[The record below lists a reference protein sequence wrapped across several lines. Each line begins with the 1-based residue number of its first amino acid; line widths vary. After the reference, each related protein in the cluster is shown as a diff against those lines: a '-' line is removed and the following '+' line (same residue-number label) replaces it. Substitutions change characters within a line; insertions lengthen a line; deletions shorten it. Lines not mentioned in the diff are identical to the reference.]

1 MRTLFLHIGFHKTG
15 SSSIQLS
22 LQNNKEQLLEYS
34 WEFLSDHKS
43 GNSSG
48 CISVH
53 DKYTWI
59 EYKIKPSFYELIDQ
73 STQDNVIISAEH
85 LSFITDENEI
95 EKLYQ
100 YLSSRFDKIVVISFL
115 RRQDKLAKS
124 FKDQAAKTVTYKS
137 NPASILC
144 GHSPELLPEL
154 TPPVIE
160 YFDFNQKLILWSKYF
175 QKENILAFNFDDAI
189 KHKVGICCFFSE
201 IIDLPIKLPEVKTNE
216 SVTHDTSRLWHI
228 YNQLM
233 LTKEELQKLK
243 SNSREILIK
252 KEKTKE
258 NYIKGSKEFYEYFL
272 DSNERL
278 KTNFGCEF
286 STIENPINH
295 KQKNTL
301 PNKEILIN
309 DLLKLINN
317 VNKNEIIESL
327 KNASYELEKHNKYS
341 LSLEMIEL
349 AFKLRPNGHLI
360 KQQRKYLKNLLK
372 NEKTNKVLTIK
383 ERVNYYL
390 SDINNRQKDLSKL
403 DNKFIF
409 DKPFLF
415 SCQSKYESY
424 ENNQYVKDLRNL
436 LSSIDE
442 ELSIPVQIGDKTNTS
457 QLILF
462 TKARNIQ
469 NKNSI
474 LLKLNTARHFGV
486 NPKKVDLD
494 WNNKKDTPIWRG
506 ASTGYNKER
515 ELFVEQYHEK
525 YNIGFSHLVQ
535 NKNIDD
541 KYIKGKV
548 SIEEQLK
555 YKFIISLEGNDV
567 ASNLKW
573 ILASNSV
580 PIMKK
585 PTKETWAME
594 GLLEPFVHYLPLDDD
609 LSNLDT
615 ILDWANNNNDTCE
628 NIAFNGKV
636 FMSQFSNPDTELEIQ
651 RQLIL
656 HYKMF
661 IDQRVLA

>member
-22 LQNNKEQLLEYS
+22 LQKNKEKLLEYS

-53 DKYTWI
+53 NKNTWI

-85 LSFITDENEI
+85 LCFITNESEI
-95 EKLYQ
+95 KKLYQ
-100 YLSSRFDKIVVISFL
+100 YLSFRFDKIVVLSFL

-154 TPPVIE
+154 TPSVIE
-160 YFDFNQKLILWSKYF
+160 YFDFNQKLTLWSKYF
-175 QKENILAFNFDDAI
+175 QKENILVFNFDDAI

-252 KEKTKE
+252 KPRTKE
-258 NYIKGSKEFYEYFL
+258 SYINGSKEFYDYFSN
-272 DSNERL
+272 SNEQL
-278 KTNFGCEF
+278 KNNFGCEF
-286 STIENPINH
+286 STIDKPTNH
-295 KQKNTL
+295 KPQNT
-301 PNKEILIN
+301 PPSKEILIN
-309 DLLKLINN
+309 DLLKLTNN
-317 VNKNEIIESL
+317 VSKSDIIESL

-360 KQQRKYLKNLLK
+360 KQQRKYLKHLLE
-372 NEKTNKVLTIK
+372 NESSKKILTVK
-383 ERVNYYL
+383 ERVSYYL
-390 SDINNRQKDLSKL
+390 GDIKNQKMDSSKL
-403 DNKFIF
+403 DSKFIF

-424 ENNQYVKDLRNL
+424 ENNRYIKDLRDL

-442 ELSIPVQIGDKTNTS
+442 DLSLPVQIGDKINTS
-457 QLILF
+457 SLALF
-462 TKARNIQ
+462 TKARSVK

-474 LLKLNTARHFGV
+474 LLKLNTVRHFGV

-494 WNNKKDTPIWRG
+494 WNNKKESPIWRG
-506 ASTGYNKER
+506 SSTGYNKER
-515 ELFVEQYHEK
+515 ELFVEKYHEK

-535 NKNIDD
+535 NKNIDN
-541 KYIKGKV
+541 KHIKGKV

-609 LSNLDT
+609 LSNLDS
-615 ILDWANNNNDTCE
+615 ILDWANNNDNVCE

-656 HYKMF
+656 HYKM
-661 IDQRVLA
+661 LLKNEY